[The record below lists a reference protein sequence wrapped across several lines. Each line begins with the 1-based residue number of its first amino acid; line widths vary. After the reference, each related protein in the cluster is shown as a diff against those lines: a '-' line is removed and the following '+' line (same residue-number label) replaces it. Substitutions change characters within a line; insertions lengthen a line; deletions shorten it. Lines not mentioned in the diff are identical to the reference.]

1 MEWFRKAISVN
12 EKSLTAIAK
21 AGAACVSLSK
31 FDEALSYFKKIYEMQ
46 PDSGDNAFNV
56 GTVYFFQG
64 NYAKALELYSE
75 AEMKEGKDLI
85 SLLVDTK
92 IAKNRSEGRRLIEQ
106 NGISVNGVKVTDVKA
121 AFSSN
126 DFDSDGEL
134 IIQKGKKVFH
144 RIITG

>member
-1 MEWFRKAISVN
+1 MPTTS
-12 EKSLTAIAK
+12 
-21 AGAACVSLSK
+21 
-31 FDEALSYFKKIYEMQ
+31 
-46 PDSGDNAFNV
+46 
-56 GTVYFFQG
+56 
-64 NYAKALELYSE
+64 YSE

-134 IIQKGKKVFH
+134 IIQKGKYDE
-144 RIITG
+144 RIAERFFSKEEQEYLKHTDETLYP

>member
-1 MEWFRKAISVN
+1 MPTTS
-12 EKSLTAIAK
+12 
-21 AGAACVSLSK
+21 
-31 FDEALSYFKKIYEMQ
+31 
-46 PDSGDNAFNV
+46 
-56 GTVYFFQG
+56 
-64 NYAKALELYSE
+64 YSE

-134 IIQKGKKVFH
+134 IMQKGKYDE
-144 RIITG
+144 RIAERFFSKEEQEYLKHTDETLYP

>member
-1 MEWFRKAISVN
+1 
-12 EKSLTAIAK
+12 
-21 AGAACVSLSK
+21 
-31 FDEALSYFKKIYEMQ
+31 
-46 PDSGDNAFNV
+46 
-56 GTVYFFQG
+56 
-64 NYAKALELYSE
+64 
-75 AEMKEGKDLI
+75 MKEGKDLI

-134 IIQKGKKVFH
+134 IIQKGKYDE
-144 RIITG
+144 RIAERFFSKEEQEYLKHTDETLYP

>member
-1 MEWFRKAISVN
+1 MPTTS
-12 EKSLTAIAK
+12 
-21 AGAACVSLSK
+21 
-31 FDEALSYFKKIYEMQ
+31 
-46 PDSGDNAFNV
+46 
-56 GTVYFFQG
+56 
-64 NYAKALELYSE
+64 YSE